1 MTKWSQSRKSLADY
15 FTRPVVRLLAK
26 TPITPNTISW
36 LGFLVAIGAG
46 SLITTG
52 HLFAA
57 GLIVLV
63 AGFFDI
69 LDGALARTT
78 NQNTKFGAIL
88 DSSLDRLGE
97 AVVLLAILIFYILN
111 ASERPVIVALLVTL
125 TIIGS
130 FMVSYVRARAE
141 ALGLKGE
148 TGLFSRAERVIVL
161 ALGLL
166 LSQISY
172 ALITALALV
181 MMFSFVTVSQRLI
194 YAWRQTKNQPV
205 GGE

>member
-1 MTKWSQSRKSLADY
+1 VIKWSQSRKTVADY

-26 TPITPNTISW
+26 TPITPNIISW
-36 LGFLVAIGAG
+36 LGFLVAVAA
-46 SLITTG
+46 SALIITG

-57 GLIVLV
+57 GFVVLL

-69 LDGALARTT
+69 LDGALARST
-78 NQNTKFGAIL
+78 NQNTRFGAIL
-88 DSSLDRLGE
+88 DSSLDRLSE
-97 AVVLLAILIFYILN
+97 AIVLLAILIFYLLN
-111 ASERPVIVALLVTL
+111 ANERPVIVALLVTL

-166 LSQISY
+166 LSQIDY
-172 ALITALALV
+172 ALITALV
-181 MMFSFVTVSQRLI
+181 IIMVFSFITVSQRLL
-194 YAWRQTKNQPV
+194 YVWRQTKN
-205 GGE
+205 

>member
-1 MTKWSQSRKSLADY
+1 MTNWSQSRKTLADY
-15 FTRPVVRLLAK
+15 FTRPVARLLAK
-26 TPITPNTISW
+26 TSITPNTISW
-36 LGFLVAIGAG
+36 LGFIIAIGAV
-46 SLITTG
+46 SLIITG

-57 GLIVLV
+57 GFVVLL

-69 LDGALARTT
+69 LDGALARST
-78 NQNTKFGAIL
+78 NRNTRFGAIL

-111 ASERPVIVALLVTL
+111 ANERPVIVALLVTL

-141 ALGLKGE
+141 ALDLKGQ
-148 TGLFSRAERVIVL
+148 TGFFSRAERVIVL

-166 LSQISY
+166 FSQISY
-172 ALITALALV
+172 ALITALAIIMV
-181 MMFSFVTVSQRLI
+181 FSFITVSQRLL
-194 YAWRQTKNQPV
+194 YVWRQTKN
-205 GGE
+205 

>member
-36 LGFLVAIGAG
+36 LGFLVAIVAVA
-46 SLITTG
+46 LIITG

-57 GLIVLV
+57 GVIVLV

-69 LDGALARTT
+69 LDGALARSTD
-78 NQNTKFGAIL
+78 QNTKFGAIL
-88 DSSLDRLGE
+88 DSSLDRLSE
-97 AVVLLAILIFYILN
+97 AIVLLAILLFYLLN

-181 MMFSFVTVSQRLI
+181 MVFSFVTVSQRLL
-194 YAWRQTKNQPV
+194 YAWRQTKN
-205 GGE
+205 

>member
-1 MTKWSQSRKSLADY
+1 MIKWSQSRKTVADY

-26 TPITPNTISW
+26 TPITPNIISW
-36 LGFLVAIGAG
+36 LGFLVAVAA
-46 SLITTG
+46 SALIITG

-57 GLIVLV
+57 GFVVLL

-69 LDGALARTT
+69 LDGALARST
-78 NQNTKFGAIL
+78 NRNTQFGAIL
-88 DSSLDRLGE
+88 DSSLDRLSE
-97 AVVLLAILIFYILN
+97 AIVLLAILIFYLLN
-111 ASERPVIVALLVTL
+111 ANERPVIVALLVTL

-166 LSQISY
+166 LSQIDY
-172 ALITALALV
+172 ALITALALIMV
-181 MMFSFVTVSQRLI
+181 FSFITVSQRLL
-194 YAWRQTKNQPV
+194 YVWRQTKN
-205 GGE
+205 